1 VSETEEKKHQPTQ
14 SKLRRSRREG
24 RVAQSRDVVALAA
37 LPVLFWLVFSWK
49 SFENS
54 IKRLMAEAFSTDF
67 LADTSTI
74 THKLFPAIAND
85 AFYSIVLPI
94 SLVIILLT
102 ILLAIVDMGGFIF
115 AAKPIAPDFSKLNP
129 SEGFKR
135 IFSAR
140 TGVEAAVGLLK
151 LLVFSLFTFSIIYG
165 GLDRIIA
172 VQACGLPCLPR
183 MFSIVI
189 VPLIALS
196 TLLYVFA
203 AIVDYLVSR
212 ILFKRDMM
220 MTDTELKR
228 DNKESY
234 GNPEVKRRRK
244 DEGRILIGQATKLGP
259 LASTMMVYG
268 SNEVIG
274 IRYVQGETAA
284 PVIVAKGKDLEAA
297 EMMALARSNEIPLVN
312 RPSLA
317 ATLMARGMK
326 GQFVPAD
333 TFTDV
338 AAAIIASGN

>member
-14 SKLRRSRREG
+14 AKLRRSRREG

-37 LPVLFWLVFSWK
+37 LPVLFWLVFSWP

-54 IKRLMAEAFSTDF
+54 IKRLMAEAFASDF
-67 LADTSTI
+67 SAETATI
-74 THKLFPAIAND
+74 THKLFPAVAHD
-85 AFYSIVLPI
+85 AFYQIVLPI
-94 SLVIILLT
+94 SLVIIILT
-102 ILLAIVDMGGFIF
+102 ILLAIIDMGGFVF
-115 AAKPIAPDFSKLNP
+115 AVKPIAPDFSKLNP

-151 LLVFSLFTFSIIYG
+151 LFVFTLFTFAILYG

-203 AIVDYLVSR
+203 AIADFLVSR
-212 ILFKRDMM
+212 ALFKRDMM

-228 DNKESY
+228 DSKESY
-234 GNPEVKRRRK
+234 GNPEIKRRRK
-244 DEGRILIGQATKLGP
+244 DEGRNLMGTAKKLGP
-259 LASTMMVYG
+259 LASTLMVHG
-268 SNEVIG
+268 INEVIG

-284 PVIVAKGKDLEAA
+284 PVVVAKGRDLEAA
-297 EMMALARSNEIPLVN
+297 DMMALARANSIPLVN
-312 RPSLA
+312 RPALA
-317 ATLMARGMK
+317 ATLSARGMK

>member
-14 SKLRRSRREG
+14 AKLRRSRREG

-37 LPVLFWLVFSWK
+37 LPVLFWLVFSWQ

-54 IKRLMAEAFSTDF
+54 IKRLMAEAFTSDF
-67 LADTSTI
+67 SAETATI
-74 THKLFPAIAND
+74 THKLFPAVVQD
-85 AFYSIVLPI
+85 AVYVILPI

-102 ILLAIVDMGGFIF
+102 VLLAIVDMGGFVF

-140 TGVEAAVGLLK
+140 TGVETAVGLLK
-151 LLVFSLFTFSIIYG
+151 LFVFSLFTVSILYG

-203 AIVDYLVSR
+203 AIADFLVSR
-212 ILFKRDMM
+212 QLFKRDMM

-244 DEGRILIGQATKLGP
+244 DEGRILMGTAKKLGP
-259 LASTMMVYG
+259 LASTLMVYG

-284 PVIVAKGKDLEAA
+284 PVVVAKGKDLEAA
-297 EMMALARSNEIPLVN
+297 DMMALARANNIPLLN
-312 RPSLA
+312 RPALA

-333 TFTDV
+333 SFTDV
-338 AAAIIASGN
+338 ASAIIASGN

>member
-1 VSETEEKKHQPTQ
+1 VSETEEKKHHPTQ
-14 SKLRRSRREG
+14 AKLRRSRREG

-54 IKRLMAEAFSTDF
+54 IKRLMAEALTSDFS
-67 LADTSTI
+67 AETSTI
-74 THKLFPAIAND
+74 THKLFPAIVQETV
-85 AFYSIVLPI
+85 YVILPI
-94 SLVIILLT
+94 GLIIILLT

-129 SEGFKR
+129 TEGVKR

-140 TGVEAAVGLLK
+140 TGVETAVGLLK
-151 LLVFSLFTFSIIYG
+151 LFAFSLFTFSVLYG
-165 GLDRIIA
+165 GLDRIVA

-196 TLLYVFA
+196 TLLYMFS
-203 AIVDYLVSR
+203 AIADFLVSR
-212 ILFKRDMM
+212 QLFKRDMM

-244 DEGRILIGQATKLGP
+244 DEARNLMGSAKKLGP
-259 LASTMMVYG
+259 LASTLMVYG
-268 SNEVIG
+268 ANEVIG

-284 PVIVAKGKDLEAA
+284 PVVVAKGKDFEAA
-297 EMMALARSNEIPLVN
+297 EMMALARTNNIPLVN
-312 RPSLA
+312 RPALA

-333 TFTDV
+333 SFTDV
-338 AAAIIASGN
+338 ASAIIASGN

>member
-14 SKLRRSRREG
+14 AKLRRSRREG

-54 IKRLMAEAFSTDF
+54 IKRLMAEALSSDF
-67 LADTSTI
+67 TSDSAAVI
-74 THKLFPAIAND
+74 NKLFPAIVQD
-85 AFYSIVLPI
+85 AFYQIVLPI
-94 SLVIILLT
+94 SMIIILLT
-102 ILLAIVDMGGFIF
+102 ILLAVVDMGGFVF

-140 TGVEAAVGLLK
+140 TGVETAVGLLK
-151 LLVFSLFTFSIIYG
+151 LFAFSVFTVSILYS

-172 VQACGLPCLPR
+172 VQVCGLPCLPR

-189 VPLIALS
+189 VPLIALA
-196 TLLYVFA
+196 TLVYVFS
-203 AIVDYLVSR
+203 AIADFLTSR

-244 DEGRILIGQATKLGP
+244 DEGRNLMGTAKKLGP
-259 LASTMMVYG
+259 LASTLMIHNA
-268 SNEVIG
+268 NEVIG

-297 EMMALARSNEIPLVN
+297 DMMALARTNNIPLVN
-312 RPSLA
+312 RPALA
-317 ATLMARGMK
+317 AMLMARGMK

-338 AAAIIASGN
+338 ASAIIASGN

>member
-14 SKLRRSRREG
+14 AKLRRSRREG

-49 SFENS
+49 SFETS
-54 IKRLMAEAFSTDF
+54 VKRMMSEAFTSDF
-67 LADTSTI
+67 APETGAL
-74 THKLFPAIAND
+74 THKLLPAIAQD
-85 AFYSIVLPI
+85 AVNIMLPI
-94 SLVIILLT
+94 SLAIIVLT
-102 ILLAIVDMGGFIF
+102 IVLAVVDMGGFIV
-115 AAKPIAPDFSKLNP
+115 AGKPIAPDFSKLNP

-140 TGVEAAVGLLK
+140 TGVEAAIGLLK
-151 LLVFSLFTFSIIYG
+151 LFAFSLFTFTIFYG
-165 GLDRIIA
+165 GLERIIA

-189 VPLIALS
+189 VPLMALS

-203 AIVDYLVSR
+203 AIADFLVSR
-212 ILFKRDMM
+212 QLFKRDMM

-244 DEGRILIGQATKLGP
+244 DEGRSLIGQATRLGP
-259 LASTMMVYG
+259 MASTLMVYG
-268 SNEVIG
+268 ANEVIG

-297 EMMALARSNEIPLVN
+297 DMMALARNKGIPLVN
-312 RPSLA
+312 RPALA
-317 ATLMARGMK
+317 AALMARGMK

-338 AAAIIASGN
+338 ASAIIVSGN

>member
-14 SKLRRSRREG
+14 AKLRRSRREG

-37 LPVLFWLVFSWK
+37 LPALFWLVFSWK

-54 IKRLMAEAFSTDF
+54 IKRMMSEAFASDF
-67 LADTSTI
+67 APDTASL
-74 THKLFPAIAND
+74 THKLLPAVAAD
-85 AFYSIVLPI
+85 AFYIVLPI
-94 SLVIILLT
+94 SIVIIVLT
-102 ILLAIVDMGGFIF
+102 ILLAVVDMGGFIF
-115 AAKPIAPDFSKLNP
+115 AGKPIAPDFSKLNP

-140 TGVEAAVGLLK
+140 TGVETAIGLLK
-151 LLVFSLFTFSIIYG
+151 LFAFSLFTFSILYG
-165 GLDRIIA
+165 GLERIIA

-183 MFSIVI
+183 MFSIVV

-203 AIVDYLVSR
+203 AIADFLVSR
-212 ILFKRDMM
+212 QLFKRDMM

-244 DEGRILIGQATKLGP
+244 DEGRNLMGQAKKLGP
-259 LASTMMVYG
+259 LASTLMVY
-268 SNEVIG
+268 SANEVIG

-297 EMMALARSNEIPLVN
+297 EMMALARTNKIPLVN
-312 RPSLA
+312 RPALA
-317 ATLMARGMK
+317 ANLMARGMK

-338 AAAIIASGN
+338 ASAIIVSGN